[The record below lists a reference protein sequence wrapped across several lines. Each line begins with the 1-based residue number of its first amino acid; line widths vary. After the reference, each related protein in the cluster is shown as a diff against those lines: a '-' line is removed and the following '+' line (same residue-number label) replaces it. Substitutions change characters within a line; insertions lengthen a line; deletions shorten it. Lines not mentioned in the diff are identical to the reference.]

1 MAEWA
6 ICENKTWLKTRKTE
20 KEAHGNH
27 DSTNSRS
34 TS

>member
-6 ICENKTWLKTRKTE
+6 ICKEGQDLAETE
-20 KEAHGNH
+20 KEAHGSH

-34 TS
+34 SS